1 MTEQR
6 LRQDLERLRAEV
18 NRAAQHD
25 SGARQK
31 LNALIN
37 DIEHRIAEPRDAGTG
52 DHVDLVSTVRH
63 AIEHFE
69 TDHPRATAILNDIMV
84 TLGNMGI

>member
-1 MTEQR
+1 MTAER
-6 LRQDLERLRAEV
+6 LREDLEKLRAEV
-18 NRAAQHD
+18 NRAAGHD
-25 SGARQK
+25 ADAQQK

-37 DIEHRIAEPRDAGTG
+37 DIERRLAGPRDAQGVG
-52 DHVDLVSTVRH
+52 HVDLASKVRQ

>member
-6 LRQDLERLRAEV
+6 LREDLERLRAEID
-18 NRAAQHD
+18 RAARND
-25 SGARQK
+25 ADARQK

-37 DIEHRIAEPRDAGTG
+37 DIENRVAEPLDSGAHGDA
-52 DHVDLVSTVRH
+52 DLMSKVRQ